1 MLNANGSHAAKPR
14 ESREF
19 CLALPNSIGMSSGRN
34 FVSPENVMSFVSLP
48 QACRASFC
56 WVVPLVLLVAGCPA
70 LRAEDTKSK
79 SSAQNSPSAAPSPSA
94 TGTQLTEAEKASVLA
109 QEQTMADIANKL
121 VEQIQTKE
129 QDLVER
135 LSYFEKPTRLD
146 PTSYAS
152 PAEIGQ
158 WRGLLQELKTAGD
171 NVAGLYRNLSKS
183 LDSELKNA
191 NVNEKYALQF
201 RDQIIEGFPWDTIKK
216 KDVLFAE
223 FCEENSKLLDLYEK
237 YWGAW
242 KPAGDN
248 DQPVSDN
255 ATANAAYRKLKD
267 QILTTAKELGTQ
279 YAALTK

>member
-1 MLNANGSHAAKPR
+1 
-14 ESREF
+14 
-19 CLALPNSIGMSSGRN
+19 
-34 FVSPENVMSFVSLP
+34 MSFVPLP
-48 QACRASFC
+48 QACRSSFC
-56 WVVPLVLLVAGCPA
+56 WVVPVILIVAGTPA

-79 SSAQNSPSAAPSPSA
+79 SSAQNTPSAAPSPSA
-94 TGTQLTEAEKASVLA
+94 SDTPLTEAEKAAVLG
-109 QEQTMADIANKL
+109 QEQTMAAIANKL
-121 VEQIQTKE
+121 VEQIQTQE
-129 QDLVER
+129 EDLVGR

-152 PAEIGQ
+152 PTEIAQ
-158 WRGLLQELKTAGD
+158 WRDLLKELKTAGD
-171 NVAGLYRNLSKS
+171 NVASLYRNLSKT

-191 NVNEKYALQF
+191 NVKEKFALQF

-216 KDVLFAE
+216 KDVLFDE

-242 KPAGDN
+242 KPAANN

-255 ATANAAYRKLKD
+255 ATANAAYRKLKG

-279 YAALTK
+279 YTALTK

>member
-1 MLNANGSHAAKPR
+1 VNFALLCPNQSVSLRA
-14 ESREF
+14 ETFSR
-19 CLALPNSIGMSSGRN
+19 
-34 FVSPENVMSFVSLP
+34 ENVMSFVSLP
-48 QACRASFC
+48 QACRFSFC
-56 WVVPLVLLVAGCPA
+56 WVVLLILLIAGSA
-70 LRAEDTKSK
+70 TLRAEDSKSK
-79 SSAQNSPSAAPSPSA
+79 SQKAPSAEPSPSA
-94 TGTQLTEAEKASVLA
+94 TDTTLTEAEKAAILT
-109 QEQTMADIANKL
+109 QEQTMAAIANKL
-121 VEQIQTKE
+121 VEEIQTQE

-152 PAEIGQ
+152 PAEITQ
-158 WRGLLQELKTAGD
+158 WRDLLKELKTAGD
-171 NVAGLYRNLSKS
+171 SVASLYRNLGKT
-183 LDSELKNA
+183 LDTELKNA

-242 KPAGDN
+242 KPAVNN
-248 DQPVSDN
+248 DQPKSDN